1 MWLRGNFPGVP
12 WPRPPSVSSPRT
24 PRPPR
29 VWVGGRGGGRTSP
42 HAYSQPR
49 TERAALTPA
58 ALHRPT
64 AQTCRSLGLFFF
76 SCSFIWG
83 EVSFLAVCELLHSDT
98 MSEISVNEHLEGIIS
113 DFEGMWTG
121 IFRGFTANPL
131 WSPVKPQWDRVLR
144 GFDLWRPAKLSFY
157 VNY

>member
-42 HAYSQPR
+42 HAYSQPG
-49 TERAALTPA
+49 RA
-58 ALHRPT
+58 
-64 AQTCRSLGLFFF
+64 RSSHSSGSPPPNSADLQKFGSFF
-76 SCSFIWG
+76 SYSFIWG
-83 EVSFLAVCELLHSDT
+83 EVSFPAVSELLHSDT

-121 IFRGFTANPL
+121 IFSGFTANPL

-157 VNY
+157 VIY